1 MGDPKGFMKIERSDL
16 TKDSVQER
24 VKHYGEFQ
32 RSFSAQDLSDQAAR
46 CMDCGVPFC
55 QGETGCPTDNL
66 IPEFNDLAFK
76 GLYKEAIE
84 NLHSTNNFPEF
95 TGRLCPAPCESA
107 CVLGITDP
115 AVSIKAIE
123 RSIVD
128 MAWENGYIQPQPAR
142 QKTGN
147 SIAVAGS
154 GPAGLAAAQQ
164 LARSGHSV
172 TVFEREDRLGG
183 LLRYGIPDFKMSKS
197 AIDRRI
203 DQMRSEGVVFRTSC
217 NVGVDISLDEILDSF
232 DAFILAIGAEQPREL
247 PVKGRDLKGVHFA
260 MEYLVHSNRKIAGDQ
275 VADFIDASGKNVV
288 VIGGGD
294 TGSDCIG
301 TANRQGAKSITQMD
315 YNLEPPE
322 KVNEETP
329 WPLYPH
335 IQRTSSSQEEGVD
348 RQWQYLTKQFVGD
361 DYGNLTG
368 LNGLKVIKHSR
379 SKIEEIDNSEFLI
392 PAELVFIA
400 TGYIHPFHNGL
411 VKKLVD
417 RGLDLDS
424 AGNIKSEFGVHA
436 GAYKTNL
443 DKVYSCGD
451 ARRGQSLIVWAISE
465 GRKCAAEVH
474 RTLKLAAR
482 N

>member
-1 MGDPKGFMKIERSDL
+1 MGDPKGFMNIQRSDL
-16 TKDSVQER
+16 TKDPIQDR
-24 VKHYGEFQ
+24 VKHYGEFEK
-32 RSFSAQDLSDQAAR
+32 SYSATDLSDQAAR

-55 QGETGCPTDNL
+55 QGDTGCPTDNL
-66 IPEFNDLAFK
+66 IPEFNDLAYK

-115 AVSIKAIE
+115 PVSIKAIE

-128 MAWENGYIQPQPAR
+128 MAWEKGFIQPLPPKN
-142 QKTGN
+142 KTGN
-147 SIAVAGS
+147 SIAIAGS

-164 LARSGHSV
+164 LARAGHSV

-197 AIDRRI
+197 AIDKRI
-203 DQMRSEGVVFRTSC
+203 EQMRAEGVVFRTSC
-217 NVGVDISLDEILDSF
+217 NVGVDISIDEILENF

-260 MEYLVHSNRKIAGDQ
+260 MEYLVNSNRKIAGDE
-275 VADFIDASGKNVV
+275 VADFIDAAGKNVI

-315 YNLEPPE
+315 YNLEPPSQE
-322 KVNEETP
+322 NEDTP

-335 IQRTSSSQEEGVD
+335 IHRTSSSQEEGVD
-348 RQWQYLTKQFVGD
+348 RKWQYLTKEFVGD
-361 DYGNLTG
+361 EQGNLTG
-368 LNGLKVIKHSR
+368 LKGVKVIKHSR
-379 SKIEEIDNSEFLI
+379 SNIEEIPDSEFII
-392 PAELVFIA
+392 PAELAFIA
-400 TGYIHPFHNGL
+400 TGYVHPFHNGL
-411 VKKLVD
+411 VKELVD
-417 RGLDLDS
+417 RGLELDH
-424 AGNIKSEFGVHA
+424 AGNVKSEFGIHA

-474 RTLKLAAR
+474 RSLKVTVQ
-482 N
+482 

>member
-217 NVGVDISLDEILDSF
+217 NVGVDISVDEILDSF

-329 WPLYPH
+329 
-335 IQRTSSSQEEGVD
+335 
-348 RQWQYLTKQFVGD
+348 
-361 DYGNLTG
+361 
-368 LNGLKVIKHSR
+368 
-379 SKIEEIDNSEFLI
+379 
-392 PAELVFIA
+392 
-400 TGYIHPFHNGL
+400 
-411 VKKLVD
+411 
-417 RGLDLDS
+417 
-424 AGNIKSEFGVHA
+424 
-436 GAYKTNL
+436 
-443 DKVYSCGD
+443 
-451 ARRGQSLIVWAISE
+451 
-465 GRKCAAEVH
+465 
-474 RTLKLAAR
+474 
-482 N
+482 